1 MYLFSH
7 FRDLFLD
14 FLFPQSSKILELES
28 LSVQTFMETL
38 PQAQRLQ
45 DQHTLAIFDYS
56 HPIVKKLVWELK
68 YSGNKKIADRL
79 GEIIYDVICQEF
91 SELALFGRWER
102 PILIPIPVSSKRR
115 LERGWNQ
122 SELLVE
128 NIVTRDHEKRFEYLP
143 KQLVKIHHTESQT
156 KTSSRNERLKNLT
169 NSMKVLDTSAVDG
182 RCVVLVDDVT
192 TTGATFNEARRALRN
207 AGVKK
212 ILCIAIAH

>member
-28 LSVQTFMETL
+28 LSIQTLIETL

-56 HPIVKKLVWELK
+56 HPIVKELVWELK
-68 YSGNKKIADRL
+68 YSGNRKIADKL
-79 GEIIYDVICQEF
+79 GEIIYDVICQEL
-91 SELALFGRWER
+91 SELALFERWER
-102 PILIPIPVSSKRR
+102 PILIPIPVSDKRR

-128 NIVTRDHEKRFEYLP
+128 NIVKRDHEKRFEYLP
-143 KQLVKIHHTESQT
+143 KQLEKIQHTESQT

-182 RCVVLVDDVT
+182 RCVILVDDVT
-192 TTGATFNEARRALRN
+192 TTGSTFAEARRALRY

-212 ILCIAIAH
+212 ILCIAVAH